1 MKLPASNRVVSTIL
15 ALALAF
21 LLSLSPAR
29 AQAPCS
35 IALVLALD
43 ISGSV
48 DWKEYRLQRTG
59 LAKAF
64 RNDSLIDVIE
74 HLPGGIAVA
83 ISQWSGTYHQERTIG
98 WHRVN
103 SRADAY
109 RFAAEI
115 DNITRGRVG
124 ALTATGNALLHADLL
139 FQSNPYQCE
148 KRVIDIS
155 SDGRSNQGLSAAR
168 VSDQI
173 ERNGTT
179 INVLA
184 ILEDDESLVPYFAEN
199 IIAGPAAF
207 VQSANDYE
215 DYHEAM
221 RRKLLRELSPNH
233 VKLPN
238 LNPALQ
244 IAFSRCGMN

>member
-1 MKLPASNRVVSTIL
+1 MIDNIL
-15 ALALAF
+15 KWIPGSLFAFSLFLVLAI
-21 LLSLSPAR
+21 SPAR

-48 DWKEYRLQRTG
+48 DWKEYRLQRKG
-59 LAKAF
+59 LAEAF
-64 RNDSLIDVIE
+64 RHDSLIDVIE
-74 HLPGGIAVA
+74 YLPGGIAVA
-83 ISQWSGTYHQERTIG
+83 ISQWSGTYHQQRTIG
-98 WHRVN
+98 WHRITN
-103 SRADAY
+103 RADAL

-115 DNITRGRVG
+115 DTITRGRVG
-124 ALTATGNALLHADLL
+124 ALTATGNALLHAELL
-139 FQSNPYQCE
+139 FRSNPYTCE
-148 KRVIDIS
+148 KKVIDIS
-155 SDGRSNQGLSAAR
+155 SDGRSNQGLSAKR
-168 VSDQI
+168 VSDEI

-184 ILEDDESLVPYFAEN
+184 ILEDDEGLIPYFAEN

-233 VKLPN
+233 VKGPDPN
-238 LNPALQ
+238 SAL
-244 IAFSRCGMN
+244 